1 MAEPFEISQHKVF
14 YILST
19 TYACYQLTNIQLILK
34 EYRNI
39 VHSLSGSGFW
49 QLRYKP
55 PNSKTKDCKYVTGYL
70 SEAAALED
78 IPRLTKYMLIKHARI
93 ISFVPT
99 IEVATMFTILVIPPP
114 TPETAVHVFNTHQQC
129 TGSKDTN

>member
-1 MAEPFEISQHKVF
+1 M
-14 YILST
+14 
-19 TYACYQLTNIQLILK
+19 
-34 EYRNI
+34 
-39 VHSLSGSGFW
+39 SGSGFW

-55 PNSKTKDCKYVTGYL
+55 PNSKTKDCKYITGYL

-99 IEVATMFTILVIPPP
+99 VEVATMFTIPVIPP
-114 TPETAVHVFNTHQQC
+114 TPETAVPVFNTHQPVAP
-129 TGSKDTN
+129 GKMK